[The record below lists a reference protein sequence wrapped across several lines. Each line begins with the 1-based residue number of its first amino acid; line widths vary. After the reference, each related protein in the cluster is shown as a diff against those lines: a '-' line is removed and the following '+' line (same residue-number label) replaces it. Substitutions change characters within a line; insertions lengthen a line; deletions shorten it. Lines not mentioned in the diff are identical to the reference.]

1 MSDRGTRAKVCGS
14 KIRHATEDA
23 AWGAL
28 RSFQR
33 KHPDY
38 RGIVYA
44 CPFGE
49 HYHIGSPPR
58 KIRQRMAAKRRN
70 RHWETTLGGA

>member
-38 RGIVYA
+38 RGMVYGP
-44 CPFGE
+44 CPFCGGF
-49 HYHIGSPPR
+49 HYGHPPR
-58 KIRQRMAAKRRN
+58 KIRQRMAARRRN
-70 RHWETTLGGA
+70 AHWSTTLS